1 MKKLVTEVIR
11 KIASFFLTLQAL
23 NGEDFN
29 LFKLLHSLKI
39 ALTFL

>member
-1 MKKLVTEVIR
+1 MKKLVTKVII
-11 KIASFFLTLQAL
+11 KLLFFLTLQAL

>member
-11 KIASFFLTLQAL
+11 KLLFLTLQAL

>member
-11 KIASFFLTLQAL
+11 KLPFLTLQAL